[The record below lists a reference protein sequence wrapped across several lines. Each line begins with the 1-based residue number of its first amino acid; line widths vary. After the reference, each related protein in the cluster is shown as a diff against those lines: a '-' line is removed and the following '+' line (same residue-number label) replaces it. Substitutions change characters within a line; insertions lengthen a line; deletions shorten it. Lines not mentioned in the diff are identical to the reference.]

1 MRSTAMPCRPRSMPR
16 ASTRSWLRP
25 LSTAARAT
33 PSRGC
38 SARPGVDAPLTAH
51 WLLSDAVP
59 LSRIR
64 PVLYLN
70 MALQGPFVVV
80 ADSPAVDVV
89 AALRA
94 EGAFPIIE
102 AGWADAAAALSSVE
116 PEAIVL
122 AEPCTD
128 QTRAAAL
135 AKALAAAA
143 KKNDRAFTPIVART
157 RDDGTPILPDAL
169 VIAANAPVE
178 RLNRRLI
185 SLLRIRAL
193 HATVLRRITTLASRG
208 ELPPELPSSDPL
220 DDATVLL

>member
-1 MRSTAMPCRPRSMPR
+1 
-16 ASTRSWLRP
+16 
-25 LSTAARAT
+25 
-33 PSRGC
+33 
-38 SARPGVDAPLTAH
+38 
-51 WLLSDAVP
+51 
-59 LSRIR
+59 
-64 PVLYLN
+64 

-80 ADSPAVDVV
+80 ANSSAADVV

-122 AEPCTD
+122 AEPCGD

-135 AKALAAAA
+135 AKALAATA
-143 KKNDRAFTPIVART
+143 KKNDRAFTPILART
-157 RDDGTPILPDAL
+157 RDDGVPVLPNAL
-169 VIAANAPVE
+169 VIAALAPVE
-178 RLNRRLI
+178 RINRRLT

-193 HATVLRRITTLASRG
+193 HATVLRRIRTLSSRG
-208 ELPPELPSSDPL
+208 ALPPGLPSRDPL